1 MLVEPVGVKQSYG
14 ADVTICKYEW
24 SELAGA
30 ASPKLRYRWI
40 SRTKR
45 RATWR
50 SPASRVRRSSFV
62 VHSVRSFVPRQDREP
77 VAPESVRTG

>member
-1 MLVEPVGVKQSYG
+1 MLVEPAGVKQSHG

-50 SPASRVRRSSFV
+50 SPASRVRRSQCQIV
-62 VHSVRSFVPRQDREP
+62 CARQDREP

>member
-1 MLVEPVGVKQSYG
+1 MLVEPAGVKQSYG

-40 SRTKR
+40 SRTSAAR
-45 RATWR
+45 RGVHPR
-50 SPASRVRRSSFV
+50 PASRVRRSSFTV
-62 VHSVRSFVPRQDREP
+62 SDRWCP
-77 VAPESVRTG
+77 PGS